1 MQKQSTKPSNSNCDE
16 HDHGVQFKFEYKYCP
31 MCATEME
38 WRHVFGAQRQQCP
51 NCGWVHFR
59 NLKVGAGVLAERD
72 GKVVLA
78 RRGINPGKNKWCFPS
93 GFVEYNESPEMGA
106 VREFKEETG
115 LDVEITG
122 LLDVVYYNADFRGAG
137 IMVLYGGK
145 VIGGTPTPMD
155 DVVEVGLFRKDEI
168 PADDEIA
175 FESNRIALAKW
186 KNGRE

>member
-1 MQKQSTKPSNSNCDE
+1 MQKQSTKPSNNNCDE

-93 GFVEYNESPEMGA
+93 GFVEYNESPKMGA
-106 VREFKEETG
+106 VREFKEETPIFAARG
-115 LDVEITG
+115 LWCCTAEKSSAAHLPRWTMWWKWVFSEKTKFRRMMKSPLKATVSRWRSGKTAERTSVFIKNR
-122 LLDVVYYNADFRGAG
+122 VVVFFD
-137 IMVLYGGK
+137 
-145 VIGGTPTPMD
+145 
-155 DVVEVGLFRKDEI
+155 
-168 PADDEIA
+168 
-175 FESNRIALAKW
+175 
-186 KNGRE
+186 